1 MRYSDEPVVRLRGLR
16 SVTLRVPEPE
26 RSKDF
31 YHQVWGLG
39 VSDSDDQR
47 FWLRGTGQEHHIL
60 KLEASEQNA
69 LGGVSFAVGTPSEV
83 DEAARRL
90 EALGIPLLR
99 TPGRHDE
106 AAGGY
111 SCALVDPEGRVI
123 ELAADVNAVVHQD
136 VNGYAS
142 VPRQLAHVVL
152 NTTDIDTATAFY
164 TQVLGMRVSDWS
176 EHQMAFLR
184 CTPKHH
190 VIAFNQAPWASI
202 NHVAYELTSI
212 DHFMRGIGN
221 LKVHGIEPKW
231 GPGRHG
237 PGNNTFSYFTDPAG
251 LVCEYTSEVEE
262 INEDTWLCRTWRR
275 TPELSDQW
283 RTAGP
288 PSAGVRSAMAGVAD
302 PGARG
307 LVNAETDY
315 FLAADNGDA
324 ETPEQRAASGRF

>member
-1 MRYSDEPVVRLRGLR
+1 MHYSDEPVVRLRGLR
-16 SVTLRVPEPE
+16 SVTLQVPDPVL
-26 RSKDF
+26 SKDF

-39 VSDSDDQR
+39 ISESDDR
-47 FWLRGTGQEHHIL
+47 CFWLRGTGQEHHIL
-60 KLEASEQNA
+60 KLQHGTQNA
-69 LGGVSFAVGTPSEV
+69 MGGVTFAVGTPREV

-90 EALGIPLLR
+90 ESIGVPLLR
-99 TPGRHDE
+99 SPGRHDE

-136 VNGYAS
+136 ANGYPS

-152 NTTDIDTATAFY
+152 NTTDIDAATAFY
-164 TQVLGMRVSDWS
+164 TQVLGMRISDWS

-221 LKVHGIEPKW
+221 LKVHGIEPQW

-237 PGNNTFSYFTDPAG
+237 PGNNTFSYFTDPAE

-288 PSAGVRSAMAGVAD
+288 PGAEVRQAMAGVAD
-302 PGARG
+302 RGARDRVSAREG
-307 LVNAETDY
+307 Y
-315 FLAADNGDA
+315 FLADLNDA
-324 ETPEQRAASGRF
+324 VETPQQRAVSGRF

>member
-1 MRYSDEPVVRLRGLR
+1 MNYCDEPVVTLRGLR
-16 SVTLRVPEPE
+16 SVTLRVPEVE
-26 RSKDF
+26 TAKDF
-31 YHQVWGLG
+31 YTQVWGLG
-39 VSDSDDQR
+39 VSEEDGNR
-47 FWLRGTGQEHHIL
+47 FWLRGTGQDHHIL
-60 KLEASEQNA
+60 RLEEHASNA
-69 LGGVSFAVGTPSEV
+69 MGGISFAVGTPREV

-90 EALGIPLLR
+90 ATAGIPLLR
-99 TPGRHDE
+99 EPGRHDE

-111 SCALVDPEGRVI
+111 SLAFVDPEGRVA
-123 ELAADVNAVVHQD
+123 ELASEVNAVVHQD
-136 VNGYAS
+136 RDGYPS

-152 NTTDIDTATAFY
+152 NTVDIEAATQFY
-164 TQVLGMRVSDWS
+164 TQVLGMRISDWS
-176 EHQMAFLR
+176 ERQMAFLR

-190 VIAFNQAPWASI
+190 VIAFNQAPWTSI

-221 LKVHGIEPKW
+221 LKVHGIEPQW

-262 INEDTWLCRTWRR
+262 IDEDSWLCRTWRR

-288 PSAGVRSAMAGVAD
+288 PTQGVRSAMAGIPDA
-302 PGARG
+302 GARQAVEAG
-307 LVNAETDY
+307 PGY
-315 FLAADNGDA
+315 FLADA
-324 ETPEQRAASGRF
+324 REGVETPDQRAVTGRF